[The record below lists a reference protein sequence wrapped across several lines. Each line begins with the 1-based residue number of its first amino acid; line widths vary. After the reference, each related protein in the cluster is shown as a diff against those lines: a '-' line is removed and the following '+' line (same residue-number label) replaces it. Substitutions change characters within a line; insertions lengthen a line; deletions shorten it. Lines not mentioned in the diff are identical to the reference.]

1 MSPTHLSLI
10 LLSVS
15 LSAAAQLVL
24 KKGMSTPSL
33 QQIMATGGAG
43 EIILRILLSPLVI
56 GGLFIYFLGAL
67 VWLLVLSKIDLSQ
80 AYPFVVLGFIMTMVL
95 SVVFLSETVT
105 PLRMMGTLVIV
116 GGVVMVSQS

>member
-1 MSPTHLSLI
+1 MTLLHLGLI

-24 KKGMSTPSL
+24 KKGMSSPGL
-33 QQIMATGGAG
+33 QQIMAEGGTA
-43 EIILRILLSPLVI
+43 EIVLRILLSPLVI

-80 AYPFVVLGFIMTMVL
+80 AYPFVGLGFILTMVL
-95 SVVFLSETVT
+95 SALFLSETIT

-116 GGVVMVSQS
+116 AGVIMVSQS